1 MCSGGVETQN
11 DLKGGKAERAGCM
24 PASHVK
30 KNPLPFPHL
39 FLRLSKPNENL
50 QLFLGHYLP
59 PGLINCLH
67 SRSPPIFI

>member
-30 KNPLPFPHL
+30 KKIPSPFPTYFCVCQSL
-39 FLRLSKPNENL
+39 TKIYSF
-50 QLFLGHYLP
+50 F
-59 PGLINCLH
+59 
-67 SRSPPIFI
+67 